1 MAKRDLGD
9 VAVKALTRPGIG
21 SAFLA
26 GLGVYLVLV
35 IQRLLG
41 TVADVVG
48 SVPWNQDVGGYIVRI
63 IPNDLPATL
72 GAPLP
77 FALGVVF
84 AFWQL
89 APVVPQ
95 LRMAHVVTRSI
106 LAALVGA
113 AAALVI
119 GGSVA
124 LIANYTAWDAYY
136 QFGTGPSR
144 LPARG
149 LRCGACRR
157 SGDSSPA
164 RGGSRGRAAGGP
176 AALGMAAVASAENG
190 SEGRPRRGLN
200 FSAKLGYP

>member
-21 SAFLA
+21 SALLA

-35 IQRLLG
+35 LQRLLG

-48 SVPWNQDVGGYIVRI
+48 SVPWNQDVGGYIARI

-119 GGSVA
+119 GGLVA

-136 QFGTGPSR
+136 QFGTGPSGF
-144 LPARG
+144 L
-149 LRCGACRR
+149 
-157 SGDSSPA
+157 
-164 RGGSRGRAAGGP
+164 RAAYDAAHVVVPATLRLLAVGLVVVP
-176 AALGMAAVASAENG
+176 LAALLLWGWQQSHPPKTAPKGALDEV
-190 SEGRPRRGLN
+190 
-200 FSAKLGYP
+200 